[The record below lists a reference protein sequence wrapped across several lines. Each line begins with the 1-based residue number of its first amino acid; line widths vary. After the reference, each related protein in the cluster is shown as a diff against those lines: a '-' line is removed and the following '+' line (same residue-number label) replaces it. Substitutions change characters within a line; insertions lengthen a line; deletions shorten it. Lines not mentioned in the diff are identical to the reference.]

1 MPRFMMIVKASE
13 DSEAGVLPTREA
25 LAEMGKYNDELAK
38 AGAMLAGEGLRDSSR
53 GARVS
58 FSGGRTVVTHGPFPG
73 PPEQL
78 VAGFWVIRAK
88 DRDEA
93 VEWAR
98 KVPFEDGEIEVRQIF
113 EESDFPA

>member
-13 DSEAGVLPTREA
+13 ESESGVLPGKEA
-25 LAEMGKYNDELAK
+25 LAEMGRYNDELAR
-38 AGAMLAGEGLRDSSR
+38 AGVMLAGEGLRDSSK

-58 FSGGRTVVTHGPFPG
+58 FSGGRTVVTEGPFPG

-78 VAGFWVIRAK
+78 VAGFWVIRAESL
-88 DRDEA
+88 DEA

-98 KVPFEDGEIEVRQIF
+98 KVPFQDGEIEVRQVF
-113 EESDFPA
+113 EEADFPA

>member
-58 FSGGRTVVTHGPFPG
+58 FSGGRTVVTDGPFPG